1 MSGRPRLLFVS
12 PRYLLPT
19 DSGGKIRT
27 ANILRGLKGGRFEIL
42 LAMPAPAGALDRD
55 REALAGL
62 ADRCLTWPEPVRGPL
77 FALTRMRHLASPL
90 PVAVATDRSAAG
102 SKVVAGALADGVE
115 LVVADFPHAA
125 VLLPERWTQP
135 SAIFTH
141 NVEAEIF
148 RRHAE
153 VASNTLR
160 RLLWRDQTAKME
172 RFERAT
178 LARFDTVIAV
188 SERDARHFASA
199 YGVAQTRSI
208 PTGVDLDYFA
218 FQPQTETEAQDRE
231 ATLVFTGAMDW
242 LANIDG
248 IEFLMN
254 EIWPQI
260 AAAEPAAKVLV
271 VGRNP
276 PERLVEAARRRA
288 LPWTFTGFVDD
299 IRPYVHA
306 SDAYLIPLRIGSGTR
321 IKAYEA
327 MAMGC
332 PVVSTTIGVEG
343 LPLDPDHHY
352 LRADS
357 PGAFASAVVRLLADR
372 ALRRQLARAARD
384 YVQSHFGWKG
394 VATAFEGI
402 CASVQQRATR

>member
-1 MSGRPRLLFVS
+1 
-12 PRYLLPT
+12 
-19 DSGGKIRT
+19 
-27 ANILRGLKGGRFEIL
+27 
-42 LAMPAPAGALDRD
+42 
-55 REALAGL
+55 
-62 ADRCLTWPEPVRGPL
+62 
-77 FALTRMRHLASPL
+77 
-90 PVAVATDRSAAG
+90 
-102 SKVVAGALADGVE
+102 
-115 LVVADFPHAA
+115 
-125 VLLPERWTQP
+125 
-135 SAIFTH
+135 
-141 NVEAEIF
+141 
-148 RRHAE
+148 
-153 VASNTLR
+153 
-160 RLLWRDQTAKME
+160 
-172 RFERAT
+172 
-178 LARFDTVIAV
+178 
-188 SERDARHFASA
+188 
-199 YGVAQTRSI
+199 
-208 PTGVDLDYFA
+208 
-218 FQPQTETEAQDRE
+218 
-231 ATLVFTGAMDW
+231 MDW